1 MHLHQDSQSLIARG
15 AGQHPQAIGRERSYD
30 QEHGACPRGA
40 RFIQL
45 QLVEDEILAQ
55 HRHWHGAR
63 HLGKVV
69 ERAAEVQ
76 LVGQDRDGHGP
87 APDIRPRMRHRI
99 EIFANRA
106 RRRRAT
112 LDLGDD
118 PDLPTCQG
126 RRERARIGRRASPA
140 LELPRPRPQARDPVT
155 GSRENRVKL
164 GLRHAC
170 VRSIF
175 G

>member
-1 MHLHQDSQSLIARG
+1 MHLHQDSQPLVARG
-15 AGQHPQAIGRERSYD
+15 AGQRPQAIGRERSHD
-30 QEHGACPRGA
+30 QEHGACARGA

-45 QLVEDEILAQ
+45 QLVQDEIFAQ
-55 HRHWHGAR
+55 HRHWDGAR
-63 HLGKVV
+63 DLGKVL

-87 APDIRPRMRHRI
+87 APDIRPRMRYRI

-118 PDLPTCQG
+118 SDLPTFQG
-126 RRERARIGRRASPA
+126 TRERAGIGRRSSPA
-140 LELPRPRPQARDPVT
+140 LELPRPRPQARDPVA
-155 GSRENRVKL
+155 GGRENGVKL
-164 GLRHAC
+164 GFRHAC